1 MTKKILMSTML
12 LLAICF
18 SFVSCSDDKNDA
30 TTTSSAVINLEMP
43 MTIQDG
49 TLHNVKIIFT
59 NKSTMQTYTIEK
71 VEKTA
76 NGYTA
81 TIENLPIGSY
91 SVVAVGTANYSV
103 DGQQTTTEV
112 KATNENVNIVE
123 NQSGNTIK
131 LLFNVFTGK
140 EGFVISE
147 IFFRGTSRDGSSVY
161 NRDQYFKI
169 TNNSDQ
175 TLYADSIIIME
186 SAFRNDNPQTYLKD
200 LRNDGFA
207 ANAIYMIPGNGNDVP
222 VKPGESLLIAL
233 NAKDHKAVSSTSF
246 DLSKADFEFYDESK
260 VSIKDEDNPS
270 VKNLDKWYCYT
281 QSFFI
286 LNMHG
291 NNAYAIAKIRGTKE
305 NFLKNNTYDAQ
316 YYAVNGKLMTTNAYF
331 IPNAWIIDAV
341 NLSYKDNDHQWRV
354 MSILLDKGYTYC
366 SDNKNDKSGIG
377 TAVVRKMVNGKY
389 ADTNNSTEDF
399 TPKGTPTVK

>member
-1 MTKKILMSTML
+1 ML

-59 NKSTMQTYTIEK
+59 NKSTAQTYTIEK

-91 SVVAVGTANYSV
+91 SVVAVGTANFSI

-147 IFFRGTSRDGSSVY
+147 IFFRGTSRDGSNVY

-186 SAFRNDNPQTYLKD
+186 SAFRNNNPQTYLKD

-377 TAVVRKMVNGKY
+377 TAVVRKIANGKY

-399 TPKGTPTVK
+399 TPKATPTVK

>member
-59 NKSTMQTYTIEK
+59 NKSTAQTYTIEK

-91 SVVAVGTANYSV
+91 SVVAVGTANFSI

-147 IFFRGTSRDGSSVY
+147 IFFRGTSRDGSNVY

-260 VSIKDEDNPS
+260 VSIKDENNPS

-377 TAVVRKMVNGKY
+377 TAVVRKIANGKY

-399 TPKGTPTVK
+399 TPKATPTVK

>member
-59 NKSTMQTYTIEK
+59 NKSTAQTYTIEK

-91 SVVAVGTANYSV
+91 SVVAVGTANFSV

-112 KATNENVNIVE
+112 KAINENVNIVE

-377 TAVVRKMVNGKY
+377 TAVVRKMANGKY

-399 TPKGTPTVK
+399 TPKATPTVK

>member
-1 MTKKILMSTML
+1 ML

-59 NKSTMQTYTIEK
+59 NKSTAQTYTIEK

-91 SVVAVGTANYSV
+91 SVVAVGTANFSV

-377 TAVVRKMVNGKY
+377 TAVVRKMANGKY

-399 TPKGTPTVK
+399 TPKTTPTVK

>member
-59 NKSTMQTYTIEK
+59 NKSTAQTYTIEK

-91 SVVAVGTANYSV
+91 SVVAVGTANFSV

-147 IFFRGTSRDGSSVY
+147 IFFRGTSRDGSNVY

-186 SAFRNDNPQTYLKD
+186 SAFRNNNPQTYLKD

-377 TAVVRKMVNGKY
+377 TAVVRKMANGKY

-399 TPKGTPTVK
+399 TPKTTPTVK

>member
-59 NKSTMQTYTIEK
+59 NKSTAQTYTIEK

-91 SVVAVGTANYSV
+91 SVVAVGTANFSV

-147 IFFRGTSRDGSSVY
+147 IFFRGTSRDGSNVY

-186 SAFRNDNPQTYLKD
+186 SAFRNNNPQTYLKD

-377 TAVVRKMVNGKY
+377 TAVVRKIANGKY

-399 TPKGTPTVK
+399 TPKATPTVK

>member
-59 NKSTMQTYTIEK
+59 NKSTAQTYTIEK

-91 SVVAVGTANYSV
+91 SVVAVGTANFSV

-147 IFFRGTSRDGSSVY
+147 IFFRGTSRDGSIVY

-377 TAVVRKMVNGKY
+377 TAVVRKMANGKY

-399 TPKGTPTVK
+399 TPKATPTVK

>member
-59 NKSTMQTYTIEK
+59 NKSTAQTYTIEK

-91 SVVAVGTANYSV
+91 SVVAVGTANFSV

-305 NFLKNNTYDAQ
+305 DFLKNNTYNAQ

-377 TAVVRKMVNGKY
+377 TAVVRKMANGKY

-399 TPKGTPTVK
+399 TPKATPTVK

>member
-59 NKSTMQTYTIEK
+59 NKSTAQTYTIEK

-91 SVVAVGTANYSV
+91 SVVAVGTANFSV

-207 ANAIYMIPGNGNDVP
+207 TNAIYMIPGNGNDVP

-305 NFLKNNTYDAQ
+305 DFLKNNTYNAQ

-377 TAVVRKMVNGKY
+377 TAVVRKMANGKY

-399 TPKGTPTVK
+399 TPKATPTVK

>member
-59 NKSTMQTYTIEK
+59 NKSTAQTYTIEK

-91 SVVAVGTANYSV
+91 SVVAVGTANFSV

-377 TAVVRKMVNGKY
+377 TAVVRKMANGKY

-399 TPKGTPTVK
+399 TPKTTPTVK

>member
-12 LLAICF
+12 LLVMCLG
-18 SFVSCSDDKNDA
+18 FVSCSDDKDQPTA
-30 TTTSSAVINLEMP
+30 TSSVVINLEMP
-43 MTIQDG
+43 LTIQGGELTDAQIV
-49 TLHNVKIIFT
+49 LI
-59 NKSTMQTYTIEK
+59 NKKSAQPYTTQQIK
-71 VEKTA
+71 KTD

-81 TIENLPIGSY
+81 TIENVPVGSY
-91 SVVAVGTANYSV
+91 SVVAVGTAKFTV
-103 DGQQTTTEV
+103 DGKQTTTQV
-112 KATNENVNIVE
+112 KATNENVEIVD
-123 NQSGNTIK
+123 NQSGNTVK

-147 IFFRGTSRDGSSVY
+147 IFFRGSPRDGGAPY
-161 NRDQYFKI
+161 
-169 TNNSDQ
+169 NSDQ
-175 TLYADSIIIME
+175 ILYADSIIIME
-186 SAFRNDNPQTYLKD
+186 SAFRNDNPQKYLKD
-200 LRNDGFA
+200 LRDEGFA
-207 ANAIYMIPGNGNDVP
+207 AEAIYMIPGSGKDVP

-233 NAKDHKAVSSTSF
+233 NAKNHKTVNGASF

-260 VSIKDEDNPS
+260 VSVKDEDNPS

-291 NNAYAIAKIRGTKE
+291 NNAYAIAKIRGTKDD
-305 NFLKNNTYDAQ
+305 FLKNNTYDAQ
-316 YYAVNGKLMTTNAYF
+316 YHATNGKLMTTKAYF
-331 IPNAWIIDAV
+331 VPNAWIIDAV

-377 TAVVRKMVNGKY
+377 TAVVRKVVNGKY

-399 TPKGTPTVK
+399 TPKATPTVK

>member
-59 NKSTMQTYTIEK
+59 NKSTAQTYTIEK

-91 SVVAVGTANYSV
+91 SVVAVGTANFSV

-175 TLYADSIIIME
+175 TLYADSIIFME

-377 TAVVRKMVNGKY
+377 TAVVRKMANGKY

-399 TPKGTPTVK
+399 TPKATPTVK

>member
-30 TTTSSAVINLEMP
+30 TITSSAVINLEMP

-59 NKSTMQTYTIEK
+59 NKSTAQTYTIEK

-81 TIENLPIGSY
+81 TTENLPIGSY
-91 SVVAVGTANYSV
+91 SVVAVGTANFSV

-316 YYAVNGKLMTTNAYF
+316 YYAFNGKLMTTNAYF

-377 TAVVRKMVNGKY
+377 TAVVRKMANGKY

-399 TPKGTPTVK
+399 TPKATPTVK

>member
-1 MTKKILMSTML
+1 ML

-59 NKSTMQTYTIEK
+59 NKSTAQTYTIEK

-91 SVVAVGTANYSV
+91 SVVAVGTANFSV

-377 TAVVRKMVNGKY
+377 TAVVRKMANGKY

-399 TPKGTPTVK
+399 TPKATPTVK

>member
-59 NKSTMQTYTIEK
+59 NKSTAQTYTIEK

-91 SVVAVGTANYSV
+91 SVVAVGTANFSV

-233 NAKDHKAVSSTSF
+233 KAKDHKAVSSTSF

-377 TAVVRKMVNGKY
+377 TAVVRKMANGKY

-399 TPKGTPTVK
+399 TPKATPTVK

>member
-59 NKSTMQTYTIEK
+59 NKSTAQTYTIEK

-91 SVVAVGTANYSV
+91 SVVAVGTANFSV

-377 TAVVRKMVNGKY
+377 TAVVRKMANGKY

-399 TPKGTPTVK
+399 TPKATPTVK

>member
-49 TLHNVKIIFT
+49 ILHNVKIIFT
-59 NKSTMQTYTIEK
+59 NKSTAQTYTIEK

-91 SVVAVGTANYSV
+91 SVVAVGTANFSI

-147 IFFRGTSRDGSSVY
+147 IFFRGTSRDGSNVY

-186 SAFRNDNPQTYLKD
+186 SAFRNNNPQTYLKD

-377 TAVVRKMVNGKY
+377 TAVVRKIANGKY

-399 TPKGTPTVK
+399 TPKATPTVK

>member
-1 MTKKILMSTML
+1 
-12 LLAICF
+12 
-18 SFVSCSDDKNDA
+18 
-30 TTTSSAVINLEMP
+30 MP
-43 MTIQDG
+43 LTIQGGELTDAQI
-49 TLHNVKIIFT
+49 VFI
-59 NKSTMQTYTIEK
+59 NKKSAQPYTTRQIK
-71 VEKTA
+71 KTA

-81 TIENLPIGSY
+81 TIENIPVGSY
-91 SVVAVGTANYSV
+91 SVVAVGTAKFTA
-103 DGQQTTTEV
+103 DGNQTTTKV
-112 KATNENVNIVE
+112 KATNENVEIVD
-123 NQSGNTIK
+123 NQSGNTVK

-147 IFFRGTSRDGSSVY
+147 IFFRGSPRDGGAPY

-175 TLYADSIIIME
+175 ILYADSIIIME
-186 SAFRNDNPQTYLKD
+186 SAFRNDNPQKYLKD
-200 LRNDGFA
+200 LRNEGFA
-207 ANAIYMIPGNGNDVP
+207 AQAIYMIPGSGKDVP

-233 NAKDHKAVSSTSF
+233 NAKDHKSVNGASF

-260 VSIKDEDNPS
+260 VSVKDEDNPS

-281 QSFFI
+281 QSFFV

-291 NNAYAIAKIRGTKE
+291 NNAYAIAKIRGTKDD
-305 NFLKNNTYDAQ
+305 FLKNNTYDAE
-316 YYAVNGKLMTTNAYF
+316 YYATNGKLMTTKAYF
-331 IPNAWIIDAV
+331 VPNAWIIDAV

-377 TAVVRKMVNGKY
+377 TAVVRKVANGKY

-399 TPKGTPTVK
+399 TPKATPTVK

>member
-1 MTKKILMSTML
+1 ML

-59 NKSTMQTYTIEK
+59 NKSTAQTYTIEK

-91 SVVAVGTANYSV
+91 SVVAVGTANFSV

-305 NFLKNNTYDAQ
+305 DFLKNNTYNAQ

-377 TAVVRKMVNGKY
+377 TAVVRKMANGKY

-399 TPKGTPTVK
+399 TPKATPTVK

>member
-59 NKSTMQTYTIEK
+59 NKSTAQTYTIEK

-91 SVVAVGTANYSV
+91 SVVAVGTANFSV

-147 IFFRGTSRDGSSVY
+147 IFFRGTSRDGSNVY

-305 NFLKNNTYDAQ
+305 DFLKNNTYNAQ

-377 TAVVRKMVNGKY
+377 TAVVRKMANGKY

-399 TPKGTPTVK
+399 TPKATPTVK

>member
-1 MTKKILMSTML
+1 ML

-59 NKSTMQTYTIEK
+59 NKSTAQTYTIEK

-91 SVVAVGTANYSV
+91 SVVAVGTANFSV

-175 TLYADSIIIME
+175 ILYADSIIIME
-186 SAFRNDNPQTYLKD
+186 SAFRNDNPQKYLKD
-200 LRNDGFA
+200 LRNEGFA
-207 ANAIYMIPGNGNDVP
+207 AQAIYMIPGSGKDVP
-222 VKPGESLLIAL
+222 VKPGASLLIAL
-233 NAKDHKAVSSTSF
+233 NAKDHKSVNGASF

-260 VSIKDEDNPS
+260 VSVKDEDNPS

-305 NFLKNNTYDAQ
+305 DFLKNNTYDAQ
-316 YYAVNGKLMTTNAYF
+316 YHATNGKLMTTKAYF
-331 IPNAWIIDAV
+331 VPNAWIIDAV

-377 TAVVRKMVNGKY
+377 TAVVRKVANGKY

-399 TPKGTPTVK
+399 TPKATPTVK

>member
-59 NKSTMQTYTIEK
+59 NKSTVQTYTIEK

-341 NLSYKDNDHQWRV
+341 NLSYKDNDHQWHV

-377 TAVVRKMVNGKY
+377 TAVVRKMANGKY

-399 TPKGTPTVK
+399 TPKATPTVK

>member
-1 MTKKILMSTML
+1 
-12 LLAICF
+12 
-18 SFVSCSDDKNDA
+18 
-30 TTTSSAVINLEMP
+30 MP
-43 MTIQDG
+43 LTIQGGELTDAQIVLINKKSAQPY
-49 TLHNVKIIFT
+49 TTQQIKKT
-59 NKSTMQTYTIEK
+59 N
-71 VEKTA
+71 

-81 TIENLPIGSY
+81 TIENVPVGSY
-91 SVVAVGTANYSV
+91 SVVAVGTANFTV
-103 DGQQTTTEV
+103 DGKQTTTKV
-112 KATNENVNIVE
+112 KATNENVEIVD
-123 NQSGNTIK
+123 NQSGNTVK

-147 IFFRGTSRDGSSVY
+147 IFFRGSPRDGGAPY

-175 TLYADSIIIME
+175 ILYADSIIIME
-186 SAFRNDNPQTYLKD
+186 SAFRNDNPQKYLKD
-200 LRNDGFA
+200 LRNEGFA
-207 ANAIYMIPGNGNDVP
+207 AEAIYMIPGSGKDVP

-233 NAKDHKAVSSTSF
+233 NAKNHKTVNGASF

-260 VSIKDEDNPS
+260 VSVKDEDNPS

-305 NFLKNNTYDAQ
+305 DFLKNNTYDAQ
-316 YYAVNGKLMTTNAYF
+316 YHATNGKLMTTKAYF
-331 IPNAWIIDAV
+331 VPNAWIIDAV

-377 TAVVRKMVNGKY
+377 TAVVRKVVNGKY

-399 TPKGTPTVK
+399 TPKATPTVK

>member
-59 NKSTMQTYTIEK
+59 NKSTVQTYTIEK

-91 SVVAVGTANYSV
+91 SVVAVGTANFSV

-286 LNMHG
+286 INMHG

-377 TAVVRKMVNGKY
+377 TAVVRKMANGKY

-399 TPKGTPTVK
+399 TPKATPTVK

>member
-59 NKSTMQTYTIEK
+59 NKSTVQTYTIEK

>member
-59 NKSTMQTYTIEK
+59 NKSTVQTYTIEK

-341 NLSYKDNDHQWRV
+341 NLSYKDNDHQWCV

>member
-59 NKSTMQTYTIEK
+59 NKSTAQTYTIEK

-91 SVVAVGTANYSV
+91 SVVAVGTANFSV

-147 IFFRGTSRDGSSVY
+147 IFFRGTSRDGSNVY

-305 NFLKNNTYDAQ
+305 NFLKNNTYNAQ

-377 TAVVRKMVNGKY
+377 TAVVRKMANGKY

-399 TPKGTPTVK
+399 TPKATPTVK

>member
-12 LLAICF
+12 LLVMCLG
-18 SFVSCSDDKNDA
+18 FVSCSDDKDQPTA
-30 TTTSSAVINLEMP
+30 TSSVVINLEMP
-43 MTIQDG
+43 LTIQGGELTDAQI
-49 TLHNVKIIFT
+49 VFI
-59 NKSTMQTYTIEK
+59 NKKSAQPYTTRQIK
-71 VEKTA
+71 KTA

-81 TIENLPIGSY
+81 TIENIPVGSY
-91 SVVAVGTANYSV
+91 SVVAVGTAKFTA
-103 DGQQTTTEV
+103 DGNQTTTKV
-112 KATNENVNIVE
+112 KATNENVEIAD
-123 NQSGNTIK
+123 NQSGNTVK

-147 IFFRGTSRDGSSVY
+147 IFFRGSPRDGGAPY

-175 TLYADSIIIME
+175 ILYADSIIIME
-186 SAFRNDNPQTYLKD
+186 SAFRNDNPQKYLKD
-200 LRNDGFA
+200 LRNEGFA
-207 ANAIYMIPGNGNDVP
+207 AQAIYMIPGSGKDVP

-233 NAKDHKAVSSTSF
+233 NAKNHKTVNGASF

-260 VSIKDEDNPS
+260 VSVKDEDNPS

-281 QSFFI
+281 QSFFV

-291 NNAYAIAKIRGTKE
+291 NNAYAIAKIRGTKDD
-305 NFLKNNTYDAQ
+305 FLKNNTYDAE
-316 YYAVNGKLMTTNAYF
+316 YYATNGKLMTTKAYF
-331 IPNAWIIDAV
+331 VPNAWIIDAV

-377 TAVVRKMVNGKY
+377 TAVVRKVANGKY

-399 TPKGTPTVK
+399 TPKATPTVK

>member
-59 NKSTMQTYTIEK
+59 NKSTAQTYTIEK

-91 SVVAVGTANYSV
+91 SVVAVGTANFSV

-186 SAFRNDNPQTYLKD
+186 SAFRNNNPQTYLKD

-377 TAVVRKMVNGKY
+377 TAVVRKMANGKY

-399 TPKGTPTVK
+399 TPKATPTVK

>member
-59 NKSTMQTYTIEK
+59 NKSTAQTYTIEK

-91 SVVAVGTANYSV
+91 SVVAVGTANFSV

-147 IFFRGTSRDGSSVY
+147 IFFRGTSRDGSNVY

-207 ANAIYMIPGNGNDVP
+207 ANAIYMIPGKGNDVP

-377 TAVVRKMVNGKY
+377 TAVVRKMANGKY

-399 TPKGTPTVK
+399 TPKATPTVK

>member
-59 NKSTMQTYTIEK
+59 NKSTVQTYTIEK

-305 NFLKNNTYDAQ
+305 DFLKNNTYNAQ

-377 TAVVRKMVNGKY
+377 TAVVRKMANGKY

-399 TPKGTPTVK
+399 TPKATPTVK

>member
-59 NKSTMQTYTIEK
+59 NKSTAQTYTIEK

-81 TIENLPIGSY
+81 TIENLSIGSY
-91 SVVAVGTANYSV
+91 SVVAVGTANFSV

-377 TAVVRKMVNGKY
+377 TAVVRKMANGKY

-399 TPKGTPTVK
+399 TPKATPTVK

>member
-59 NKSTMQTYTIEK
+59 NKSTAQTYTIEK

-91 SVVAVGTANYSV
+91 SVVAVGTANFSV

-123 NQSGNTIK
+123 NQLGNTIK

-377 TAVVRKMVNGKY
+377 TAVVRKMANGKY

-399 TPKGTPTVK
+399 TPKTTPTVK

>member
-1 MTKKILMSTML
+1 ML

-59 NKSTMQTYTIEK
+59 NKSTAQTYTIEK

-91 SVVAVGTANYSV
+91 SVVAVGTANFSV

-147 IFFRGTSRDGSSVY
+147 IFFRGTSRDGSNVY

-207 ANAIYMIPGNGNDVP
+207 ANAIYMIPGKGNDVP

-377 TAVVRKMVNGKY
+377 TAVVRKMANGKY

-399 TPKGTPTVK
+399 TPKATPTVK

>member
-49 TLHNVKIIFT
+49 TLHNVKIMFT
-59 NKSTMQTYTIEK
+59 NKSTAQTYTIEK

-91 SVVAVGTANYSV
+91 SVVAVGTANFSV

-377 TAVVRKMVNGKY
+377 TAVVRKMANGKY

-399 TPKGTPTVK
+399 TPKATPTVK

>member
-59 NKSTMQTYTIEK
+59 NKSTAQTYTIEK

-91 SVVAVGTANYSV
+91 SVVAVGTANFSI

-147 IFFRGTSRDGSSVY
+147 IFFRGTSRDGSNVY

-186 SAFRNDNPQTYLKD
+186 SAFRNNNPQTYLKD

-377 TAVVRKMVNGKY
+377 TAVVRKIANGKY

-399 TPKGTPTVK
+399 TPKATPTVK

>member
-59 NKSTMQTYTIEK
+59 NKSTVQTYTIEK

-377 TAVVRKMVNGKY
+377 TAVVRKMANGKY

-399 TPKGTPTVK
+399 TPKATPTVK